1 MEVVV
6 VSDLILRPAVWRSVR
21 TTWILGGLA
30 LLAAAAFAAF
40 GLGTG
45 TAGISS
51 STAAPVA
58 TGIPSPAL
66 TQLATEYP
74 QGRVS
79 VIVQMARDSSL
90 ARGHSLVANAGGRVT
105 RDLRIINGF
114 GARMTA
120 QAAERLARTPG
131 VHAVSLNSVV
141 RHKGGVDD
149 SRLATAYPN
158 SVNAGHLWDH
168 YTGEGV
174 GVAVIDTGI
183 DGDLP
188 DFQESML
195 DRTSRVVAAV
205 TVNPNAT
212 TPNDTYGHGTHV
224 AGILAGNSWN
234 LSLVDTNRGRYIGTA
249 PNANLIS
256 IKVSDDDGA
265 TTVLDVI
272 AGVQFAVDHKSDYN
286 IRVINLSLESTQAES
301 YKTDPLDAAVEAA
314 WFKGIVVV
322 AAAGNRGTADDAVQR
337 APGNDPY
344 VITVGAVDDQG
355 TKNQDDDVPA
365 AWGSVGTTQDGV
377 AKPDIVAPGAH
388 MVSTLAPD
396 STFETACPSCVVG
409 KRYIRAGGT
418 SMAAPVVSGIVA
430 DILQKHPEFTPNQV
444 KGALVKTAKP
454 LKRGGIAYREIDGDK
469 AKDEGKSPANAGLT
483 PNALVDPATGEIDY
497 ARASWSR
504 ASWSE
509 AAESLRASWSRASWS
524 CVCAPDVSGDGT
536 ADPTRASWSRASW
549 SRASWSTSWE
559 K

>member
-1 MEVVV
+1 V

-21 TTWILGGLA
+21 TTWILGSLV
-30 LLAAAAFAAF
+30 LLAAATFAAF

-58 TGIPSPAL
+58 TGIPSPAV

-79 VIVQMARDSSL
+79 VIVQMAKGSTL
-90 ARGHSLVANAGGRVT
+90 ADGHALVAKAGGRVT
-105 RDLRIINGF
+105 RDLHVINGF

-120 QAAERLARTPG
+120 ASAERLARTPG

-149 SRLATAYPN
+149 SRLATAYPD
-158 SVNAGHLWDH
+158 SVNADNLWDH
-168 YTGEGV
+168 YTGEGI

-183 DGDLP
+183 DGDLV

-195 DRTSRVVAAV
+195 NRTSRVVAAV

-212 TPNDTYGHGTHV
+212 TPEDTYGHGTHV

-234 LSLVDTNRGRYIGTA
+234 RSLLDSNRGRYIGTA
-249 PNANLIS
+249 PNADLVS

-355 TKNQDDDVPA
+355 TKSQDDDMPA
-365 AWGSVGTTQDGV
+365 SWGSIGTTQDGI
-377 AKPDIVAPGAH
+377 AKPDVVAPGAH
-388 MVSTLAPD
+388 IVSVLAPG
-396 STFETACPSCVVG
+396 SVFETACPSCIVNQ
-409 KRYIRAGGT
+409 RYIRAGGT
-418 SMAAPVVSGIVA
+418 SMAAPVVAGVAA
-430 DILQKHPEFTPNQV
+430 DIIQKHPDWSPNQV
-444 KGALVKTAKP
+444 KGALVSTARP
-454 LKRGGIAYREIDGDK
+454 LKRAGLSYREIDGDK
-469 AKDEGKSPANAGLT
+469 AKDAGKAPANGGLT
-483 PNALVDPATGEIDY
+483 PNTLVNPATGEIDY
-497 ARASWSR
+497 DRASWSR

-509 AAESLRASWSRASWS
+509 AAGALRASWSRASWS
-524 CVCAPDVSGDGT
+524 CVCAPDASSDGT
-536 ADPTRASWSRASW
+536 VDPTRASWSRASW